1 MEFPVFFYQNNQIPT
16 FLLFLPVPAE
26 HFHIK
31 WRQICMEGLISPP
44 LIGIGLILIFY
55 KYQYRGIIFVI
66 DIFLT
71 FCQQIV
77 VLQRPSKLI
86 ENIQINFS
94 TIFGISRLLAS

>member
-16 FLLFLPVPAE
+16 FLLFLPDPAE

-31 WRQICMEGLISPP
+31 WGQICMEGIISPP

-66 DIFLT
+66 DIFLLFLT

-77 VLQRPSKLI
+77 VLQRPSELI

-94 TIFGISRLLAS
+94 TIFGISR